1 MKSAL
6 CTVMHSPCYW
16 KFYLIIHIMH
26 GMNNL
31 RGIDLNL
38 LVVLE
43 ALLAERHVTRTAT
56 RLAMSQPAVS
66 HALARL
72 RTLLDDPLLERAP
85 GGLRPTPRAL
95 ALTPV
100 LSESLALARRVV
112 GQGAFAPSESR
123 RHFRMSMSDYGTLVV
138 LPRLIHALRR
148 LAPGVTLDVVQL
160 SRESAAARVRDGM
173 LDLALGVF
181 PVIPTGVVATRLF
194 VERFVC
200 VGDRRHRAFRG
211 GLTLARYCAAPHALV
226 AVRGLGGGDALNEID
241 TALAAIGRTRRVVTV
256 WPHFL
261 PAPRLVLGTDLLL
274 TIAER
279 SIAEQA
285 PDPALAVHE
294 LPFEV
299 APFSFV
305 AVHQPDALEDE
316 GRAWLM
322 QQVITASR
330 AAAKRR
336 PKR

>member
-1 MKSAL
+1 M
-6 CTVMHSPCYW
+6 
-16 KFYLIIHIMH
+16 HIMH
-26 GMNNL
+26 AMNNL

-43 ALLAERHVTRTAT
+43 ALLAERHVSRAAT

-66 HALARL
+66 HALGRL

-85 GGLRPTPRAL
+85 GGMRPTPRAL
-95 ALTPV
+95 ALAPV
-100 LSESLALARRVV
+100 LAESLSLARRVV
-112 GQGAFAPSESR
+112 GQDAFVPSESR
-123 RHFRMSMSDYGTLVV
+123 RHFRVSMSDYGTLVV
-138 LPRLIHALRR
+138 LPRLLRTLRR

-160 SRESAAARVRDGM
+160 SRESAAARVRDGV

-181 PVIPTGVVATRLF
+181 PIIPTGVVATRLF

-226 AVRGLGGGDALNEID
+226 AVRGLDGGDALSEID

-279 SIAEQA
+279 TVSEQP
-285 PDPALAVHE
+285 PDPELAVHT

-305 AVHQPDALEDE
+305 AVHRPDALEDE
-316 GRAWLM
+316 GRSWLL
-322 QQVITASR
+322 QQIMTASR
-330 AAAKRR
+330 GSSRGAARGTPQRKPRRETKR
-336 PKR
+336 

>member
-1 MKSAL
+1 
-6 CTVMHSPCYW
+6 MHSV
-16 KFYLIIHIMH
+16 
-26 GMNNL
+26 NNL

-43 ALLAERHVTRTAT
+43 ALLAERHVTRAAA

-66 HALARL
+66 HALGRL
-72 RTLLDDPLLERAP
+72 RTLLGDPLLERAR

-100 LSESLALARRVV
+100 LTESLALARRVV
-112 GQGAFAPSESR
+112 GQDGFAPGESR
-123 RHFRMSMSDYGTLVV
+123 RHFRVSMSDYGSLVA
-138 LPRLIHALRR
+138 LPRMLRALRR

-160 SRESAAARVRDGM
+160 SRESAAARVRDGT

-200 VGDRRHRAFRG
+200 VGDRKHRAFRG
-211 GLTLARYCAAPHALV
+211 GLSLARYCAAPHALV
-226 AVRGLGGGDALNEID
+226 AVRGLEGGDALNEID

-279 SIAEQA
+279 AISESQR
-285 PDPALAVHE
+285 DPQLAVHD

-305 AVHQPDALEDE
+305 AVHRPDALED
-316 GRAWLM
+316 GARAWLL
-322 QQVITASR
+322 QQFMHATR
-330 AAAKRR
+330 
-336 PKR
+336 

>member
-1 MKSAL
+1 
-6 CTVMHSPCYW
+6 MHN
-16 KFYLIIHIMH
+16 MH
-26 GMNNL
+26 MMNNL

-43 ALLAERHVTRTAT
+43 ALLTERHVTRAAT

-72 RTLLDDPLLERAP
+72 RTLLGDPLLERAK

-95 ALTPV
+95 ALAPV
-100 LSESLALARRVV
+100 VAESLALARRVV
-112 GQGAFAPSESR
+112 GQGSFTPSESR
-123 RHFRMSMSDYGTLVV
+123 RQFRVSMSDYGTLVV
-138 LPRLIHALRR
+138 LPRLLRALRR
-148 LAPGVTLDVVQL
+148 LAPDVTLHVVQL
-160 SRESAAARVRDGM
+160 SRDAAAARVRDGT

-181 PVIPTGVVATRLF
+181 PAIPTGVVATRLF

-226 AVRGLGGGDALNEID
+226 ALRGLDGDDALNEID

-274 TIAER
+274 TIAAR
-279 SIAEQA
+279 TVTEQA
-285 PDPALAVHE
+285 LDPDIAVHE

-299 APFSFV
+299 APYSFV
-305 AVHQPDALEDE
+305 AVHRPDALEDE
-316 GRAWLM
+316 GRAWLL
-322 QQVITASR
+322 QQIMTASR
-330 AAAKRR
+330 
-336 PKR
+336 P